1 MQHLDYL
8 EMHLMNSCNLK
19 CKGCSHFSN
28 IATDEDIEDI
38 SSFEKNIER
47 MSKVQPVIYKIRL
60 LGGDAFL
67 ESADFGLL

>member
-1 MQHLDYL
+1 MCMQHLDYL

-47 MSKVQPVIYKIRL
+47 M
-60 LGGDAFL
+60 
-67 ESADFGLL
+67 